1 MTKIKLCGL
10 FQKADIVYA
19 NQAQPDFVGFVFVK
33 TSRRY
38 VSFQQAVTLRKKLDW
53 CIPVVGVFVNE
64 PLINIQK
71 AFKAGIIQY
80 AQLQGQESE
89 KFVNQLQTN
98 GIPVIRAVS
107 AGQLPF
113 KSQAEYLLIDGPK
126 AGSGQTFSWSTV
138 VRPDQAFFLAG
149 GITLTNVLQAIKE
162 LSPNVID
169 VSSGIETRGVKDR
182 QKMISIVRKVH
193 YAKNN

>member
-10 FQKADIVYA
+10 FSKADIIYA

-38 VSFQQAVTLRKKLDW
+38 VNFQQAAALRKKLDRR
-53 CIPVVGVFVNE
+53 IPAVGVFVNE

-89 KFVNQLQTN
+89 EFVKQLQAKA
-98 GIPVIRAVS
+98 IPVIRAIS

-126 AGSGQTFSWSTV
+126 AGSGQAFSWSTV
-138 VRPDQAFFLAG
+138 ARPDQAFFLAG

-162 LSPNVID
+162 FSPSVID
-169 VSSGIETRGVKDR
+169 VSSGIETRGVKDQ

-193 YAKNN
+193 YANN